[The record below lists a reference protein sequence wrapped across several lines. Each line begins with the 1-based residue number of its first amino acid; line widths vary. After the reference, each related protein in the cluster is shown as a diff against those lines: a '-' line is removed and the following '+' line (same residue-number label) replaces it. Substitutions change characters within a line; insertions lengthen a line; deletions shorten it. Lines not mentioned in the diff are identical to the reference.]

1 MANTRIEVGIYLKP
15 NGRYLVRTTAVDP
28 ETGKLRQVRRTVD
41 TIQEARDVRDEIKD
55 EIHQTPAGG
64 DLTTLADYAE
74 RWLASKADQLKPST
88 LRNYT
93 DALAAYILP
102 ELGHLPCE
110 DVTRQ
115 TLLRWVAWAE
125 LQRQED
131 GSRYAHDTVGGWWR
145 VLKVLV
151 RDAIADGVIEGDP
164 LRRVRAPRG
173 ERTPQRELRTLT
185 SEQLANLV
193 RAAQRS
199 CPDRYA
205 EIVTL
210 AYTGMR
216 AGELYALRWEDVD
229 HRAGKITVCQAVYRA
244 KVGTTKTGAAREVP
258 LPRVVSEAIEEHRR
272 EMMRAQHPGLAL
284 GVVFPSDAGTYRTSS
299 SLHKPLAL
307 AAEMAGIDVRVT
319 PQVLRRTLNTLL
331 VAAGVDRIVIRA
343 NMGHSSEEMTERYA
357 GVPLAQK
364 AAALATLLATPS
376 GTCHPE
382 GS

>member
-1 MANTRIEVGIYLKP
+1 MAVKRIEVGIYLKP

-41 TIQEARDVRDEIKD
+41 TLTEARDVRDEIKE

-64 DLTTLADYAE
+64 ELTTLGDYAE
-74 RWLASKADQLKPST
+74 RWLASKASEIKPST

-102 ELGHLPCE
+102 ELGHLSAGE
-110 DVTRQ
+110 VDRHSM
-115 TLLRWVAWAE
+115 LRWISWAE
-125 LQRQED
+125 RQRQDD
-131 GSRYAHDTVGGWWR
+131 GSRFAHDTVGGWWR
-145 VLKVLV
+145 VLKVLI
-151 RDAIADGVIEGDP
+151 RDAIADGVIEGNP
-164 LRRVRAPRG
+164 LSRVRGPKGDRAPK
-173 ERTPQRELRTLT
+173 RELRTL
-185 SEQLANLV
+185 SAEQLAELV
-193 RAAQRS
+193 RAAQRI

-229 HRAGKITVCQAVYRA
+229 HRAGKINVCQAVYRA

-272 EMMRAQHPGLAL
+272 EMMRSQHPGLAL
-284 GVVFPSDAGTYRTSS
+284 GVVFPSTAGTYRTSS

-307 AAEMAGIDVRVT
+307 AAEMASIDVRVT

-364 AAALATLLATPS
+364 AAALATLLATPG

-382 GS
+382 DT